1 MPESFKPDIILSHE
15 RSSKSS
21 VPDDFPTDPFP
32 AALAGSQTKFSARL
46 IEGKYVVGLTA
57 EERHQR
63 YLHCLDLVNQ
73 LIAYTQRKR
82 EQKPEVPKA
91 DVLDD
96 IVNRIPLQGWDLGT
110 SEMEWIAKQLRQSFE
125 SR

>member
-1 MPESFKPDIILSHE
+1 MPEPLQPDITPSHE

-21 VPDDFPTDPFP
+21 LPDDFPANPFP
-32 AALAGSQTKFSARL
+32 AALTGSQTKFSARL
-46 IEGKYVVGLTA
+46 IHGKYFVGLTA
-57 EERHQR
+57 EERHRR

-73 LIAYTQRKR
+73 LIEYTQRKR
-82 EQKPEVPKA
+82 VQKSEVPMA

-110 SEMEWIAKQLRQSFE
+110 RELEWIGKKLRQSFA

>member
-1 MPESFKPDIILSHE
+1 MTEPLQPDITPHHE

-46 IEGKYVVGLTA
+46 IYGKYVVGLTA
-57 EERHQR
+57 EERHRR

-82 EQKPEVPKA
+82 VQKPEVPMA

-96 IVNRIPLQGWDLGT
+96 IVNRIPLQGWDLCT
-110 SEMEWIAKQLRQSFE
+110 RELEWIAKQLRQSFA